1 MTSSARS
8 EKRCS
13 REVWLH
19 LARSSCLA
27 AALGLCPNSDWK
39 ENSTWDRRA
48 AVSYQIGCGGY
59 GS

>member
-48 AVSYQIGCGGY
+48 ATSNRVWGY
-59 GS
+59 GF